1 MQAASNPMPIAMAIT
16 AAFLMFII
24 FPSLITRAALID
36 RIRSRC
42 CETRSGHILAQT
54 RQKAVVWSGIAIDEQ
69 RVECFLY
76 YNKRQT

>member
-42 CETRSGHILAQT
+42 CETR
-54 RQKAVVWSGIAIDEQ
+54 QKAVVWSGIAIDEQ